1 MVRAL
6 KQPNNMIAK
15 DEWMRRDR
23 DEKMK
28 ALYGFPVDLP
38 EDEEDSLAP
47 ARGIIFSVAFCVLC
61 GAVATI
67 IYLAT
72 R

>member
-6 KQPNNMIAK
+6 KQPNSMIAK

-23 DEKMK
+23 DEKMN

-38 EDEEDSLAP
+38 EAEEDSLAP
-47 ARGIIFSVAFCVLC
+47 ARGIILSVVFFVLC